1 MSISRKQSPKERPHP
16 KGPLKSDGCL
26 WIQVNFKGRCHL
38 IHLSV
43 TKGPGWVDLI
53 SIELIKLSSQRDSIW
68 RIFFLQKMCSFFPKY
83 NYKASFTETNVA
95 FFSVK
100 IVFNVIL
107 LASKHSELS
116 KLERSPDLTWKAPK
130 GVVVVTIWESLA
142 GKKERRWKDRV
153 AAKSLF
159 NHAPLPPTSFRHL
172 PPNSQGNKRILHTA
186 LVFLYPK
193 LTEALGLKAEEK
205 EGKNCFSH
213 SS

>member
-1 MSISRKQSPKERPHP
+1 MDVSESRSVSKVDVTWFISQWRRDQAV
-16 KGPLKSDGCL
+16 
-26 WIQVNFKGRCHL
+26 WIWFQLNWLNSLVRRIQLDEFFP
-38 IHLSV
+38 
-43 TKGPGWVDLI
+43 TKDV
-53 SIELIKLSSQRDSIW
+53 
-68 RIFFLQKMCSFFPKY
+68 FFFSPKY

-107 LASKHSELS
+107 LASKHSGLS

-142 GKKERRWKDRV
+142 GQKERRWKDRE

-159 NHAPLPPTSFRHL
+159 HHAPLPPTSFRHL
-172 PPNSQGNKRILHTA
+172 PSNSQGNKRILHTA

-205 EGKNCFSH
+205 KEKNCFSH